1 MVRIYA
7 DSTNDLDP
15 GYIKEHDIRII
26 PLYIT
31 MGDRTGKDGVDI
43 HCDEIF
49 RWADENKT
57 VPRTAAFSPSDV
69 ADALTEMKNAGDDA
83 VFIGISEEFSST
95 CQTVRIAADDI
106 DYADHIAVVDS
117 RNLST
122 GIGLVIMEAVKLRDK
137 GTGIGE
143 ILSGLKPVIDMV
155 RSSFVIDTLLYLQRG
170 GRCSSVARVFAG
182 ALNIKPKIVV
192 EDGRMRV
199 DKKYR
204 GSLHSVILK
213 YVKDMEDDLLHA
225 KPDTV
230 YITHSGVEKAI
241 TDDVRAYLES
251 LSHFNEIIETR
262 AGGIISCHCGPG
274 TLGVLFI
281 AGPKDQN
288 IN

>member
-49 RWADENKT
+49 SWADENKT

-69 ADALTEMKNAGDDA
+69 AEALKEIKEAGDDA
-83 VFIGISEEFSST
+83 VFIGISEDFSST
-95 CQTVRIAADDI
+95 CQAARIAADDI

-122 GIGLVIMEAVKLRDK
+122 GIGLLIMEAVKLRDK
-137 GTGIGE
+137 GAGIGE
-143 ILSGLKPVIDMV
+143 IVSGLKPVISMV

-170 GRCSSVARVFAG
+170 GRCSSAARVFAG

-213 YVKDMEDDLLHA
+213 YVKDMEEDLLHA
-225 KPDTV
+225 GKDTV
-230 YITHSGVEKAI
+230 FITHSGVEKAI
-241 TDDVRAYLES
+241 VDDVKAYLGS

-281 AGPKDQN
+281 AGPQDQN